1 MLLASYLPL
10 WRRATFL
17 CLCWLLGLSLVNSAA
32 EPGPEKKFL
41 SRLVWCTDGAKP
53 ADQEL
58 KDLEPKL
65 GKKVRRIFKWK
76 NYFEVSRRVLSLPED
91 EGKRIRI
98 SKRCE
103 LVINEIDEEQME
115 VQLFGDKKLTGKAIK
130 NFAPILEKGELLI
143 IGGDGTDNYD
153 DAWLLVISAAAK
165 SE

>member
-10 WRRATFL
+10 WRRATL
-17 CLCWLLGLSLVNSAA
+17 VCLCWLLGSSSAIGAA
-32 EPGPEKKFL
+32 ESGDEKVFL

-53 ADQEL
+53 ADQAL
-58 KDLEPKL
+58 QDLEPKL

-76 NYFEVSRRVLSLPED
+76 NYFEVSRRVLRLPND

-103 LVINEIDEEQME
+103 LVMKELDEEQME
-115 VQLFGDKKLTGKAIK
+115 VQLFGDKKLAGKAIK
-130 NFAPILEKGELLI
+130 KFAPLLEKGELLI
-143 IGGDGTDNYD
+143 IGGDDTDNYN
-153 DAWLLVISAAAK
+153 DAWLLVISAAPK